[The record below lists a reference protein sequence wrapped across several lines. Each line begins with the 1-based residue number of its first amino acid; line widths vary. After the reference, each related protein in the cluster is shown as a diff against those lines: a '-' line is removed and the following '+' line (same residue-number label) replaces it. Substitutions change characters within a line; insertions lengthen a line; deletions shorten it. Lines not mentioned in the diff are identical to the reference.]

1 MNFTK
6 KTLSVTLLVCFM
18 FTAQLKFAYAADNIP
33 IFVDN
38 VPAYSEVSP
47 FYQNDTLLV
56 PARLISEELGAVVDW
71 QNEQVSISSD
81 DCNIVLYVGQN
92 QAEVNGT
99 SQNLSAPPQIV
110 QGRLFVPLRF
120 IGENLGARVL
130 YRDNKVFLYSSLYHK
145 TIDNTFVQSGDIV
158 YKRTGYNKVAV
169 RDLTTGEETFLPTD
183 NIVTSVLAASRS
195 GLVYVSNW
203 HVMYYSLRTG
213 EIKDY
218 FDYDS
223 GSVETPDTSA
233 YDPHFT
239 DDGKFFFTSL
249 EKNICQS
256 IYKRDIDGTNKKEI
270 FLERDNTR
278 IRCVRSYNGW
288 IYYLTNEFVPKVGYY
303 GGPLYRVRED
313 GTDKQQLSGNQATYY
328 FMKDGLYC
336 SWGYNGESRFWRFEE
351 LDELD

>member
-6 KTLSVTLLVCFM
+6 KNLSVALLVCFILI
-18 FTAQLKFAYAADNIP
+18 AQLKFAYAADNIP

-38 VPAYSEVSP
+38 VPTYSEASP
-47 FYQNDTLLV
+47 FYYNDTLLV
-56 PARLISEELGAVVDW
+56 PARLVSEELGATVNW
-71 QNEQVSISSD
+71 QDEQISISNN
-81 DCNIVLYVGQN
+81 DCNIMLYVGQK

-145 TIDNTFVQSGDIV
+145 TIDNTSVQSGDIV

-183 NIVTSVLAASRS
+183 NIVTSVLAISRS

-203 HVMYYSLRTG
+203 HVMYYSLSSG
-213 EIKDY
+213 KVKDY

-223 GSVETPDTSA
+223 GSVTFPDTSVI
-233 YDPHFT
+233 DPHFT
-239 DDGKFFFTSL
+239 ADGKFFFTSL
-249 EKNICQS
+249 EENICQS

-270 FLERDNTR
+270 FLEKDNTR

-288 IYYLTNEFVPKVGYY
+288 IYYLTDEFVPKVGYY
-303 GGPLYRVRED
+303 GGSLYRVREG
-313 GTDKQQLSGNQATYY
+313 GTDKQQLSGDHASYY
-328 FMKDGLYC
+328 FTEDGIYC
-336 SWGYNGESRFWRFEE
+336 EWGYNGESHFWRF
-351 LDELD
+351 DELN